1 MNIPGSAI
9 KAGKAKVEAQEKAEA
24 EKATAYDREMAERRA
39 QIHWELNRKAEANRK
54 AAYMA
59 NLKLPFAAEYGEHK
73 AKQGDI
79 YAVVVHTDRFDS
91 ASPFCVKFYIVKKS
105 FFRLCAYECDAQ
117 GNIIKQHGRGIVGN
131 KYKGYRKTA

>member
-1 MNIPGSAI
+1 MIMKNIQRW
-9 KAGKAKVEAQEKAEA
+9 KQ
-24 EKATAYDREMAERRA
+24 
-39 QIHWELNRKAEANRK
+39 NRKAEAERK

-79 YAVVVHTDRFDS
+79 YAVVVHTERHNS
-91 ASPFCVKFYIVKKS
+91 ASPFCVKYYAVKKVIG
-105 FFRLCAYECDAQ
+105 RLCAYECDEH
-117 GNIIKQHGRGIVGN
+117 GTITKNTGRGIVGG